1 MGSLKSGAHSR
12 GQKKQESDILILV
25 STLLKTCVLYAPEC
39 FMYLETYWADWIL
52 HQQRHLQLARGPSWF
67 VQCLRLITGI
77 WVIIKVWWLNFQNI
91 DIYIYTFL
99 DICGLPGTAL
109 CSTKSNITTPTTT
122 QDRRAARAITSSADI
137 FSFPRNP
144 LRKPVCRAAAPF
156 DPVAAK
162 KERERKRN

>member
-1 MGSLKSGAHSR
+1 MFYVPWNLLSRLDTSSTASFTACTGSVMICSMSEINNRHMGNYKSLMIEFPKYR
-12 GQKKQESDILILV
+12 
-25 STLLKTCVLYAPEC
+25 Y
-39 FMYLETYWADWIL
+39 
-52 HQQRHLQLARGPSWF
+52 
-67 VQCLRLITGI
+67 
-77 WVIIKVWWLNFQNI
+77 
-91 DIYIYTFL
+91 IYIYTFL